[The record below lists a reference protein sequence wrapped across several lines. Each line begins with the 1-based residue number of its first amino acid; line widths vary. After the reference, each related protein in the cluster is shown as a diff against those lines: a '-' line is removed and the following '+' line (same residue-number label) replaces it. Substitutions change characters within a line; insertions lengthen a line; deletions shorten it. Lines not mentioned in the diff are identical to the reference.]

1 MGTLKE
7 DIKTSS
13 NWLVKAFGADRMK
26 LDYSVESF
34 KEIDRFFDLHAEN
47 GQPREGGRLS
57 QNRGFVLFA
66 IGSYVGETIIKNVP
80 GAVWKTNDEDPEGEV
95 NIEVVLPD
103 GTSMWPA
110 QRAVK
115 RFMHGGEEGIYAYGM
130 VVVKDIAGTDYWERA
145 KKGQLGFAPKK
156 PWWKFW

>member
-13 NWLVKAFGADRMK
+13 DWLIKAFGADRLK

-34 KEIDRFFDLHAEN
+34 KEIDRFFDLHSEN
-47 GQPREGGRLS
+47 GQPKAEGRLS
-57 QNRGFVLFA
+57 QNLGSILFA
-66 IGSYVGETIIKNVP
+66 IGSYVGEAIIKNVP
-80 GAVWKTNDEDPEGEV
+80 AAEWKTNDEDPEGEV

-103 GTSMWPA
+103 GTVVWPV
-110 QRAVK
+110 QRVMK
-115 RFMHGGEEGIYAYGM
+115 RFKNGGEDGIYDYG
-130 VVVKDIAGTDYWERA
+130 VVIVRDIARGDYWERA
-145 KKGQLGFAPKK
+145 KSGRLGYAPKK